1 MKEMKTSNIQHK
13 DLRFY
18 NNMFAGAGGLSALG
32 EKAVNT
38 QAAGNVYLAGAKPSI
53 HDKDALVASEFKPNL
68 KLYEKSGGWW
78 LEMAVDD
85 NWTSNQKRD
94 IITTGL
100 LGKAKIPDAAFEQP
114 DGTPYRLDT
123 DYFGKKRNTA
133 NPAPGP
139 FEFASKKVVRLKVW
153 PRE

>member
-1 MKEMKTSNIQHK
+1 MENINLQNIQIEDAIQFK
-13 DLRFY
+13 
-18 NNMFAGAGGLSALG
+18 NSM
-32 EKAVNT
+32 EKEH
-38 QAAGNVYLAGAKPSI
+38 I
-53 HDKDALVASEFKPNL
+53 
-68 KLYEKSGGWW
+68 KLQEKSDGWW

-123 DYFGKKRNTA
+123 DYFGKKRNI
-133 NPAPGP
+133 
-139 FEFASKKVVRLKVW
+139 S
-153 PRE
+153 